1 MGKKRQFK
9 RGDDKKGN
17 GSGAGSGF
25 LPASQQPPPGIV
37 IPGETVYEDRRP
49 ASGYQAPAP
58 PSELSEEELE
68 LERVNREWLARKA
81 ARKAEQDAAD
91 AKLNLP
97 VVHKKVDM
105 ADPFPATRELSE
117 EELAEASRAAALD
130 GGGANPGAATDTN
143 DAATD
148 INDADHGTDLIK
160 GVDDAHEATT
170 SEDSESSSKAS
181 APPPVRQRKSIM
193 ELIEEANNDVELEA
207 ARRQLVASAWRA
219 RDNVYKQLF
228 GKPAYVTPSSYREP
242 SSEVPAN
249 FGKKDA
255 VTDVD
260 VATPG
265 DTISEE
271 QHLAVLAYGPDP
283 QAPYW
288 KYVTAGLA
296 TPWGQTEPLQVSGF
310 GFELMIKTPTDSP
323 WAAQFLRTLAFY
335 TFNYS
340 TTISQGVR
348 LRLNS
353 PIDPA
358 SESELRN
365 AFIWYPDEAPDSL
378 YELPSGLFSIMLV
391 AGMTDEELRF
401 ADSVEDYGTWC
412 IHALLKQAGYDQVT
426 DPRRDCSSK
435 SDNYNEMKNSVRNF
449 AEMFRANREGKFTAD
464 DTSFS

>member
-9 RGDDKKGN
+9 KGDDKKRTGN
-17 GSGAGSGF
+17 GSGGGF
-25 LPASQQPPPGIV
+25 LPTSQQPPPGIV
-37 IPGETVYEDRRP
+37 MPGKTDYIDRRP
-49 ASGYQAPAP
+49 IIGPDALPLV
-58 PSELSEEELE
+58 SEMSEEELE

-81 ARKAEQDAAD
+81 ARKAEQEAAD
-91 AKLNLP
+91 ARLDLP
-97 VVHKKVDM
+97 VIHKKVDM

-117 EELAEASRAAALD
+117 EELAEAAEAAAAD
-130 GGGANPGAATDTN
+130 VEARDAGAPDTETRVAGAS
-143 DAATD
+143 DAEAP
-148 INDADHGTDLIK
+148 DADTK
-160 GVDDAHEATT
+160 PTSVD
-170 SEDSESSSKAS
+170 AS
-181 APPPVRQRKSIM
+181 TEKSGDVTPPAVRKKKSIA
-193 ELIEEANNDVELEA
+193 ELIEEANSDVELEG
-207 ARRQLVASAWRA
+207 ARRQLVAAAWRA
-219 RDNVYKQLF
+219 RNNVYQQLF
-228 GKPAYVTPSSYREP
+228 GKPAYVTPSTYREP

-249 FGKKDA
+249 FGKKDLA
-255 VTDVD
+255 QDAD
-260 VATPG
+260 KPRPG
-265 DTISEE
+265 DTMSEE

-310 GFELMIKTPTDSP
+310 GFELMIKTPIDSP

-358 SESELRN
+358 SKSELTN

-391 AGMTDEELRF
+391 AGMTDEELKF
-401 ADSVEDYGTWC
+401 ADSVSDYGTWC

-426 DPRRDCSSK
+426 DPNRECSSRK
-435 SDNYNEMKNSVRNF
+435 ENYNEMKNSVRNF

-464 DTSFS
+464 DTRFT

>member
-9 RGDDKKGN
+9 KGDDKKGKGN
-17 GSGAGSGF
+17 GNGGF
-25 LPASQQPPPGIV
+25 LPASQQPPPGII
-37 IPGETVYEDRRP
+37 IPGETVYVDRRP
-49 ASGYQAPAP
+49 PSGYEAPLP
-58 PSELSEEELE
+58 PTELSEEELE

-91 AKLNLP
+91 ARLNLP
-97 VVHKKVDM
+97 VIHKKVDM

-117 EELAEASRAAALD
+117 EELLLASEAAA
-130 GGGANPGAATDTN
+130 AEVSTTN
-143 DAATD
+143 TP
-148 INDADHGTDLIK
+148 NSNTSSSNTSSSNSSSSN
-160 GVDDAHEATT
+160 TT
-170 SEDSESSSKAS
+170 NTSKAS
-181 APPPVRQRKSIM
+181 SAPDGESKSEVPPPAVRKKKSIA
-193 ELIEEANNDVELEA
+193 ELIEEANSDVELEG

-219 RDNVYKQLF
+219 RNNVYQQLF
-228 GKPAYVTPSSYREP
+228 GKPAYVTPSTYREP

-255 VTDVD
+255 AQDAD
-260 VATPG
+260 KPRPG
-265 DTISEE
+265 DTMSEE

-353 PIDPA
+353 AIDPA
-358 SESELRN
+358 SNSELTN

-391 AGMTDEELRF
+391 AGMTDEELKF
-401 ADSVEDYGTWC
+401 ADSVPDYGTWC

-426 DPRRDCSSK
+426 DPSRECSSK
-435 SDNYNEMKNSVRNF
+435 RENYNEMKNSVRNF

-464 DTSFS
+464 DTTFT